1 MEEVAPFKHTKTGEV
16 VPFEQEDP
24 ELGRLVA
31 RMYSRLFMGR
41 PTIGRHTV
49 NIDRWANTLDIG
61 RNDSC
66 VCGSGKKFKKC
77 CIDS

>member
-1 MEEVAPFKHTKTGEV
+1 MEQVI
-16 VPFEQEDP
+16 PFEEEDS

-31 RMYSRLFMGR
+31 RTFSKLFLGR
-41 PTIGRHTV
+41 PTLGYHLIK
-49 NIDRWANTLDIG
+49 IDRWANTLNIG

-66 VCGSGKKFKKC
+66 VCGSGKKFKRC

>member
-1 MEEVAPFKHTKTGEV
+1 MEQDVI
-16 VPFEQEDP
+16 PFEEEDP

-31 RMYSRLFMGR
+31 RMYSRLWRGR
-41 PTIGRHTV
+41 SIIGHNLRP
-49 NIDRWANTLDIG
+49 IDRWANTLNIG